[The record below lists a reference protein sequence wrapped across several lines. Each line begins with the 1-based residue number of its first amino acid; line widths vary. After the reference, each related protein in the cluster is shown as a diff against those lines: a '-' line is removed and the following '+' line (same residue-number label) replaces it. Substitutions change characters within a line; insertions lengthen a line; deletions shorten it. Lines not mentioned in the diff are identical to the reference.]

1 MVTSPT
7 QRIRSALF
15 AEWLGE
21 AEAAEPNDPNA
32 MALATVDADGMPNVR
47 MVLLKGV
54 DERRLR
60 LLHQLRERQGPRAP
74 RPSQGGAAA
83 STGRA
88 SAARCACAAPYRQVD
103 RGRGRRLFRQ
113 PRRAAAGLAP
123 GRASSRARSNRASPW
138 RRRSPPM
145 RRNSPIGDIPRPA
158 LLVGLP
164 PEPGRDRVLVGRRLP
179 PARPHPLHAG
189 GRGLGE
195 VAPLSLTAAFRC
207 RGRRPRCQMSAGSKR
222 WIHSGL
228 TSAEKTRSNSS

>member
-1 MVTSPT
+1 
-7 QRIRSALF
+7 
-15 AEWLGE
+15 
-21 AEAAEPNDPNA
+21 

-83 STGRA
+83 FHWKSLR
-88 SAARCACAAPYRQVD
+88 RQVRVRGD
-103 RGRGRRLFRQ
+103 VIAGRSGRGRCLFRQ
-113 PRRAAAGLAP
+113 PRRAAAGSAP
-123 GRASSRARSNRASPW
+123 GRASSRGRSSRASRW
-138 RRRSPPM
+138 RRRSPPT
-145 RRNSPIGDIPRPA
+145 RPRYALGDVPRPDYWSGFR
-158 LLVGLP
+158 LT
-164 PEPGRDRVLVGRRLP
+164 PGRDRVLVGRRLP

-189 GRGLGE
+189 GRRLGE
-195 VAPLSLTAAFRC
+195 VPPLSLTAAFRC
-207 RGRRPRCQMSAGSKR
+207 RGRRPRCQMSAGPKR